1 MKILF
6 CTNSLGTLGGIERV
20 TIVKANALA
29 EIPGNEVYI
38 AFTDKMGYPKTVHP
52 ISVKVHIVDLDVN
65 HWNNNY
71 KSRIQKILCPLK
83 KFFLHFWRLSNWV
96 KNNNPEVIISVGQS
110 EKYILPFLKVPVKIR
125 EVHFN
130 STYRFFTYK
139 SKWKAIILN
148 FMDFKVLSIFYDKY
162 YLLTK
167 QDKEENFNM
176 NIKFSWMHN
185 PSSFSKSLKRNTM
198 YNRSP
203 TVLAVGRLNYQK
215 NFEALIRIWS
225 ETISF
230 IDQKWCLKIIGD
242 GPEMEKLQKLSKY
255 YNLGDRLILYGR
267 SNRIKEEMENASI
280 FALTSRFEGFALVL
294 TEALACGLPV
304 ISFDTKYGPKD
315 IIHDSV
321 DGFII
326 EGANEEMFKEKLV
339 ELIHNI
345 DLREN
350 FSIEAYKLID
360 DFDVNR
366 ISKKWMNEYMNLLLN
381 K

>member
-1 MKILF
+1 
-6 CTNSLGTLGGIERV
+6 
-20 TIVKANALA
+20 
-29 EIPGNEVYI
+29 
-38 AFTDKMGYPKTVHP
+38 
-52 ISVKVHIVDLDVN
+52 
-65 HWNNNY
+65 
-71 KSRIQKILCPLK
+71 
-83 KFFLHFWRLSNWV
+83 
-96 KNNNPEVIISVGQS
+96 
-110 EKYILPFLKVPVKIR
+110 
-125 EVHFN
+125 
-130 STYRFFTYK
+130 
-139 SKWKAIILN
+139 
-148 FMDFKVLSIFYDKY
+148 MDFKVLSIFYDKY

-366 ISKKWMNEYMNLLLN
+366 ISKKWMNEYMNLLLYFARYNFVQN
-381 K
+381 KKVSIFMLSRHKNDAYYKIYR